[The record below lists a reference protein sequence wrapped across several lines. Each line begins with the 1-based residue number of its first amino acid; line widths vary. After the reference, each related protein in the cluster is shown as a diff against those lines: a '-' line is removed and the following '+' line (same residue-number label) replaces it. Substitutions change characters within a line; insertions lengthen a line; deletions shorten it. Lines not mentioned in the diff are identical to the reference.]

1 MKKILSVK
9 NVFVSIAIL
18 ISIWELLFL
27 SSDFSE
33 TLFPSPL
40 QAWQA
45 LLEMCGDGTLVTNIG
60 TSMYRFLTG
69 YVSSVIAA
77 VFLGLMLGRMRWI
90 FKYVNPAVQLLRPIS
105 PTAWMPFI
113 VLLFGI
119 GDIPA
124 VVIIFIAAFFPV
136 LLSTVAA
143 VRNVNPIYLKVSQN
157 FGIRQPGLMWKVIF
171 PAAFPQIANGIHLA
185 IGTAWIFLVAG
196 EMVGAQ
202 SGLGYQIIDARNNI
216 RADILLATILVIG
229 FIGLLLDAALKLLE
243 KRILKAWGGEEVSK
257 LTGVSIRTLHYYD
270 TIGLLKPADMTEA
283 GYRLYDDAALERLQT
298 ILLFRELQF
307 PLMEIKQILDSP
319 NFDRGKALEQ
329 QIALLE
335 MKKEHI
341 ENLIDLARGIKMIG
355 VRPLM
360 DFTAFDTKKIDE
372 YARQAKESWG
382 NTEAYKEFEEKNK
395 DRSLKEQEA
404 LSKEFMELFAEF
416 GSMKNLEPAD
426 ERVQAQVEKFRAYI
440 TEHFYQCTTEILQCL
455 GKMYSGGGSMSENID
470 KVGGAKTAQ
479 FVDRAICEYC
489 DSMRS

>member
-1 MKKILSVK
+1 MKTVK
-9 NVFVSIAIL
+9 
-18 ISIWELLFL
+18 
-27 SSDFSE
+27 
-33 TLFPSPL
+33 
-40 QAWQA
+40 
-45 LLEMCGDGTLVTNIG
+45 
-60 TSMYRFLTG
+60 
-69 YVSSVIAA
+69 
-77 VFLGLMLGRMRWI
+77 
-90 FKYVNPAVQLLRPIS
+90 
-105 PTAWMPFI
+105 
-113 VLLFGI
+113 
-119 GDIPA
+119 
-124 VVIIFIAAFFPV
+124 
-136 LLSTVAA
+136 
-143 VRNVNPIYLKVSQN
+143 
-157 FGIRQPGLMWKVIF
+157 
-171 PAAFPQIANGIHLA
+171 
-185 IGTAWIFLVAG
+185 
-196 EMVGAQ
+196 
-202 SGLGYQIIDARNNI
+202 
-216 RADILLATILVIG
+216 
-229 FIGLLLDAALKLLE
+229 
-243 KRILKAWGGEEVSK
+243 EVSK